1 MSFRVYSSFWGKGR
15 SNMLPHAPWTAEMES
30 LLQLCI
36 PSQYLRTGQPNAW
49 VDSWLQ
55 SGCPKELWVGGASE
69 MCVNNLHV
77 LGRGWELGLYFAL
90 LASLVWLEERIWG
103 RMCYGLSWVPPKF
116 MCCLLIP
123 TTSEC
128 HCTWRQGL
136 LGSS

>member
-1 MSFRVYSSFWGKGR
+1 MPPGQLRRSLCCSYVTPLSTSELGSLMLGWTVGSSQVALKR
-15 SNMLPHAPWTAEMES
+15 
-30 LLQLCI
+30 
-36 PSQYLRTGQPNAW
+36 
-49 VDSWLQ
+49 
-55 SGCPKELWVGGASE
+55 LWVGGASE

-103 RMCYGLSWVPPKF
+103 RMCYGLSCVPPKF
-116 MCCLLIP
+116 TCCLLIP